1 MPTGS
6 RYPDTRRRG
15 AGSLSPMFR
24 NPRRRDQPAVEGSRP
39 TRADLHQLRRLFSF
53 VAPYKGHLAIAMV
66 GVIFAAALGLV
77 FPLIMG
83 ELVNQMVDETAASG
97 STASLD
103 RLAVAL
109 LLVFFFQAA
118 FSFIRSYALSA
129 MGEGVVA
136 DLRSSTYSNLMTL
149 PVKFFDGRKTGEI
162 TSRLTSDVAVVQ
174 TTVSTSLAAALSQ
187 SLTLIGGVVLL
198 FVISPQLS
206 ITVLIFLPIMILA
219 AAFFGRRLRKIS
231 TEFQDRVAEA
241 NADAEESIAAVRV
254 VKWFSAERTE
264 VDRYDKAVQSSYATA
279 LRRARWRALFVSS
292 VTFVAF
298 GTLAFVLWRGGRL
311 VLAGDLSAGGLVS
324 FLLYTLTVAGAI
336 GTLTGLY
343 SQLQETLGASRRI
356 FELLDERSDLEVPDE
371 PISIDP
377 VQGRVAFTDVHFT
390 YSDRDVHVL
399 HGVTLEARA
408 GEVVALVGP
417 SGAGKSTLVQLIPR
431 FFDVTSG
438 VITVDDTDVREVTL
452 DELRHRMA
460 AVPQETQ
467 LFSGTIAEN
476 LRVGKPTATNS
487 ELQDAARAANAHD
500 FIVAFPDGYDTI
512 VGERGMKLSGGQ
524 RQRIAIARALLK
536 DPRILVLDE
545 ATSSLDSESEALVQG
560 ALDALMEGRTTFVIA
575 HRLSTVRNADRL
587 LVLDDGRIVQEGTH
601 DELLEQ
607 GGLYADLYTKQFR
620 TGTEA
625 AAPEVAPI

>member
-1 MPTGS
+1 
-6 RYPDTRRRG
+6 
-15 AGSLSPMFR
+15 MFR
-24 NPRRRDQPAVEGSRP
+24 NPRRRNQAAVESPRP
-39 TRADLHQLRRLFSF
+39 TRADLTQLRRLFGF
-53 VAPYKGHLAIAMV
+53 VAPYKIHLAVAVV
-66 GVIFAAALGLV
+66 GVVFAAALGLV

-83 ELVNQMVDETAASG
+83 ELVNQMVDESAATG

-103 RLAVAL
+103 RLALAL

-136 DLRSSTYSNLMTL
+136 DLRASTYANLMTL
-149 PVKFFDGRKTGEI
+149 PVKFFDSRKTGEI

-174 TTVSTSLAAALSQ
+174 TTVSTSLAAAMSQ
-187 SLTLIGGVVLL
+187 SLTLIGGVILL

-219 AAFFGRRLRKIS
+219 AAFFGRRLRRIS

-254 VKWFSAERTE
+254 VKWFSAEKIE
-264 VDRYDKAVQSSYATA
+264 VDRYDKAVQSSYAAA
-279 LRRARWRALFVSS
+279 LRRARWRALFISL

-356 FELLDERSDLEVPDE
+356 FELLDERTDLTVPE
-371 PISIDP
+371 HPTSIDP
-377 VQGRVAFTDVHFT
+377 VQGRVGFKDVHFR
-390 YSDRDVHVL
+390 YGDRDVDVL

-438 VITVDDTDVREVTL
+438 VITIDDIDVREVTL
-452 DELRHRMA
+452 DELRQRMA

-476 LRVGKPTATNS
+476 LRVGKATATDD
-487 ELQDAARAANAHD
+487 ELQEAAQAANAHD

-512 VGERGMKLSGGQ
+512 VGERGIKLSGGQ

-560 ALDALMEGRTTFVIA
+560 ALDTLMEGRTTFVIA

-587 LVLDDGRIVQEGTH
+587 LVLDEGRIVQEGSH
-601 DELLEQ
+601 DELLGQ
-607 GGLYADLYTKQFR
+607 GGLYADLYTRQFR
-620 TGTEA
+620 TDPEPTA
-625 AAPEVAPI
+625 SEVAPI

>member
-1 MPTGS
+1 
-6 RYPDTRRRG
+6 
-15 AGSLSPMFR
+15 MFR
-24 NPRRRDQPAVEGSRP
+24 NPRRRGQTAVEGTRP
-39 TRADLHQLRRLFSF
+39 TRADLKQLRRLFGF
-53 VAPYKGHLAIAMV
+53 VAPYKANLAIAVV
-66 GVIFAAALGLV
+66 GVVFAAALGLV
-77 FPLIMG
+77 FPIVMG
-83 ELVNQMVDETAASG
+83 TLVDEMVDESVRAE

-103 RLAVAL
+103 RLALLL

-118 FSFIRSYALSA
+118 FSFVRSYALAA

-136 DLRSSTYSNLMTL
+136 DLRTRTYSNLMTL
-149 PVKFFDGRKTGEI
+149 PVKFFDRRKTGEI

-174 TTVSTSLAAALSQ
+174 TTVSASLAAAMSQ

-241 NADAEESIAAVRV
+241 NADAEESITAVRV
-254 VKWFSAERTE
+254 VKWFSAEKIE
-264 VDRYDKAVQSSYATA
+264 VGRYDTAVQSSYAAA

-311 VLAGDLSAGGLVS
+311 VVAGDLSAGDLVA

-336 GTLTGLY
+336 GTLAGLY
-343 SQLQETLGASRRI
+343 SQLQETLGASQRI
-356 FELLDERSDLEVPDE
+356 FELLDERSDLAVPDA
-371 PISIDP
+371 PITIDP
-377 VQGRVAFTDVHFT
+377 VQGRVAFNNVHFR
-390 YSDRDVHVL
+390 YSDRDVDVL
-399 HGVTLEARA
+399 HGVTLEARD

-438 VITVDDTDVREVTL
+438 VITIDDVDVRDVGL
-452 DELRHRMA
+452 DELRKRMA

-476 LRVGKPTATNS
+476 LRVGKATATDG

-512 VGERGMKLSGGQ
+512 VGERGIKLSGGQ

-560 ALDALMEGRTTFVIA
+560 ALDTLMEGRTTFVIA
-575 HRLSTVRNADRL
+575 HRLSTVRNADRI
-587 LVLDDGRIVQEGTH
+587 LVLDEGRIVQEGAH
-601 DELLEQ
+601 DALLEQ
-607 GGLYADLYTKQFR
+607 GGLYADLHARQFR
-620 TGTEA
+620 TAPA
-625 AAPEVAPI
+625 ATTPDVAPI

>member
-1 MPTGS
+1 
-6 RYPDTRRRG
+6 
-15 AGSLSPMFR
+15 MFR
-24 NPRRRDQPAVEGSRP
+24 NPRRRNQAAVESPRP
-39 TRADLHQLRRLFSF
+39 TRADLNQLRRLFGF
-53 VAPYKGHLAIAMV
+53 VAPYKVHLAVAIV
-66 GVIFAAALGLV
+66 GVVFAAALGLV

-83 ELVNQMVDETAASG
+83 ELVNQMVDESAATG

-103 RLAVAL
+103 RLALAL
-109 LLVFFFQAA
+109 LLVFLFQAV

-136 DLRSSTYSNLMTL
+136 DLRASTYSNLMTL

-174 TTVSTSLAAALSQ
+174 TTVSTSLAAAMSQ
-187 SLTLIGGVVLL
+187 SLTLIGGVILL

-241 NADAEESIAAVRV
+241 NADAEESISAVRV
-254 VKWFSAERTE
+254 VKWFSAEKIE
-264 VDRYDKAVQSSYATA
+264 VDRYNKAVQSSYAAA
-279 LRRARWRALFVSS
+279 LRRARWRALFISS

-356 FELLDERSDLEVPDE
+356 FELLDERTDLTVPDDAT
-371 PISIDP
+371 SIDP
-377 VQGRVAFTDVHFT
+377 VRGRVGFEDVHFR
-390 YSDRDVHVL
+390 YSDRDVDVL

-438 VITVDDTDVREVTL
+438 IITIDDTDVREVTL
-452 DELRHRMA
+452 EELRQRMA

-476 LRVGKPTATNS
+476 LRVGKATATEA
-487 ELQDAARAANAHD
+487 ELQQAARAANAHD

-512 VGERGMKLSGGQ
+512 VGERGVKLSGGQ

-560 ALDALMEGRTTFVIA
+560 ALDTLMEGRTTFVIA

-587 LVLDDGRIVQEGTH
+587 LVLDEGRIVQEGTH
-601 DELLEQ
+601 DELLAQ
-607 GGLYADLYTKQFR
+607 GGLYADLYTRQFR
-620 TGTEA
+620 TGPESA
-625 AAPEVAPI
+625 ASEVAPI